1 MNDIILKIDHVSKA
15 FGKKVVLKDASISI
29 RKGEFV
35 TLLGPSGCGKTTL
48 LRMIAGFELP
58 SSGQILLEGKD
69 INYSVASL
77 PASDEYCVSE
87 ICAFPSS
94 LCI

>member
-15 FGKKVVLKDASISI
+15 FGKKVVIKDASISI

-58 SSGQILLEGKD
+58 TSGQILLEGKD
-69 INYSVASL
+69 ITPLHSL